1 MKDGK
6 LWEQDTEQLIERFK
20 SCIDLNEA
28 YQHFYRNTKCELQL
42 NPFGK
47 QFDFSESAIFGKFD
61 QFCWR
66 IQKLIDL
73 FTTFNQFSYLQKS
86 TIEGLDSILKQF
98 NKIITVL
105 KRKKYD
111 FLDYRKTVC
120 FGSGALLTLSRF
132 LTMTTLSLIMT

>member
-1 MKDGK
+1 MTALFVKITNQMIICSKKYLMKDGR
-6 LWEQDTEQLIERFK
+6 LWEQDTEKLIEKFK
-20 SCIDLNEA
+20 ACIDLNEA
-28 YQHFYRNTKCELQL
+28 YQHYYRKTKSELQL

-86 TIEGLDSILKQF
+86 TIEGLEPILKQF

-111 FLDYRKTVC
+111 FLDYRKTV
-120 FGSGALLTLSRF
+120 S
-132 LTMTTLSLIMT
+132 